1 MYPILALSAVRMGA
15 SATVASLVVGA
26 YTIGRLVGSAWGG
39 GVSARRGA
47 ARAATFGLLGMALA
61 ALGCAASTALWPFV
75 AAVVAF
81 GVAYSVFH
89 IARQTQV
96 VALVP
101 HVGRARGLTTLAG
114 MWRISNFVGPVIG
127 AVIIHANGLRWAYV
141 FAAAL
146 IAVAAATMLQTAEW
160 VEGKRHVRTEHG
172 SAVKVARENRHVL
185 LTLGVAC
192 ASTTAVRAARLV
204 ALPLWAKHLGMS
216 DGTASEIFAVSA
228 AVDMLLFYPAGL
240 ASDRWGRRWSAVPS
254 TGLLAIGF
262 LLVPLTTGA
271 TGLAIAAIL
280 IGLGNGWGS
289 GLLMTLGADVA
300 PHRSR
305 SVFIGLWMVLGDIGA
320 LVGPALVSVVTLI
333 SLSAGIA
340 GVGVLGLGS
349 AALLQKWIPPGR
361 AHEHA
366 LSMEP

>member
-1 MYPILALSAVRMGA
+1 MYPILALSAIRMGA

-26 YTIGRLVGSAWGG
+26 YSLGRLVGSAWGG
-39 GVSARRGA
+39 GLSARRGA
-47 ARAATFGLLGMALA
+47 ARTATFGLLAMAVT
-61 ALGCAASTALWPFV
+61 ALGCAASTALAPFV
-75 AAVVAF
+75 VAVVAF

-114 MWRISNFVGPVIG
+114 VWRIANFIGPVIG
-127 AVIIHANGLRWAYV
+127 AVIIRAHGLRWAYV

-146 IAVAAATMLQTAEW
+146 IAVAAATMISTAAW
-160 VEGKRHVRTEHG
+160 VEGRHHVQTEQG
-172 SAVKVARENRHVL
+172 SAFTVARENRHVL

-192 ASTTAVRAARLV
+192 ASTTAVRAARLL

-216 DGTASEIFAVSA
+216 DGAASEIFAVSA

-254 TGLLAIGF
+254 TALLAIGF
-262 LLVPLTTGA
+262 LVVPLTTGA
-271 TGLAIAAIL
+271 TGLAVAAVL

-305 SVFIGLWMVLGDIGA
+305 SVFIGLWMVLGDFGA

-333 SLSAGIA
+333 GLAAGIA
-340 GVGVLGLGS
+340 GIGVLGLGS
-349 AALLQKWIPPGR
+349 TALLYKWIPPGR
-361 AHEHA
+361 VHDQA
-366 LSMEP
+366 LGAEP